1 MPSVLDLCTKLPLRT
16 FPAGETLLDE
26 GQTSGVLFVLVEG
39 SVEIVKG
46 PLQITTVS
54 DPGAFFGE
62 MSVLLGQPHMA
73 TVRTLQPSSF
83 RVAADPGV
91 FLGSHPEIAFAVA
104 RLLAKRL
111 HFVTTYLVDLKRQFE
126 GSGDHLAIVDEVLE
140 SLVHHQEAESEPG
153 SDRYPDKTV
162 D

>member
-1 MPSVLDLCTKLPLRT
+1 MTTVLDLCGKLPLRE
-16 FPAGETLLDE
+16 FGAGETILEE
-26 GQTSGVLFVLVEG
+26 GETSGRLYVLVAG
-39 SVEIVKG
+39 SVEIAKG
-46 PLQITTVS
+46 PMQITTVS

-62 MSVLLGQPHMA
+62 MSVLLHQPHMA
-73 TVRTLQPSSF
+73 TVRTLAPSTF
-83 RVAADPGV
+83 RVASDPSE

-104 RLLAKRL
+104 RLLARRL

-140 SLVHHQEAESEPG
+140 SLVHHQERESEPG
-153 SDRYPDKTV
+153 SERYPDKTV

>member
-1 MPSVLDLCTKLPLRT
+1 MPTVLDLCSKLPLKN
-16 FPAGETLLDE
+16 FAAGETLMDE
-26 GQTSGVLFVLVEG
+26 GDTSGVLYVLVEG

-62 MSVLLGQPHMA
+62 MSVLLQQPHMA
-73 TVRTLQPSSF
+73 TVRTLSPSTF
-83 RVAADPGV
+83 RVASNPTE
-91 FLGSHPEIAFAVA
+91 FLNSHPEIAFAVA

-140 SLVHHQEAESEPG
+140 GLVHHQDPESDPG
-153 SDRYPDKTV
+153 SDRYPDRTV

>member
-1 MPSVLDLCTKLPLRT
+1 MPTVLELCGKLPLKT
-16 FPAGETLLDE
+16 FAAGETLLEE
-26 GQTSGVLFVLVEG
+26 GKTSGILYVLVEG
-39 SVEIVKG
+39 KVEVAKG

-62 MSVLLGQPHMA
+62 MSVLLNQPHMA
-73 TVRTLQPSSF
+73 TVRTLERSVF
-83 RVAADPGV
+83 HVADDPTT
-91 FLGSHPEIAFAVA
+91 FFGSHPEIAFAVA

-140 SLVHHQEAESEPG
+140 GLVHHQEPESEPG

>member
-1 MPSVLDLCTKLPLRT
+1 MPSVLDLCSKLPLKT
-16 FPAGETLLDE
+16 FEAGETVLDE
-26 GQTSGVLFVLVEG
+26 GKTSGVLYVLVEG

-62 MSVLLGQPHMA
+62 MSVLLQQPHMA
-73 TVRTLQPSSF
+73 TVRTIDRSVF
-83 RVAADPGV
+83 RVAENPAA
-91 FLGSHPEIAFAVA
+91 FLGSHPEIALAVA

-140 SLVHHQEAESEPG
+140 GLVHHQDPESEPG
-153 SDRYPDKTV
+153 SDRYPDTTV